1 MVKNPPASA
10 GDLRD
15 TGPIPGSGRPPGGG
29 HGNNSSILIWRIPW
43 TEGPGAL
50 QSWGHKE
57 LDTTEVTTH
66 ACTYTHG
73 GSSVT
78 FEMAILVQRMSKEAI
93 Q

>member
-1 MVKNPPASA
+1 MVRNPPASA

-66 ACTYTHG
+66 ACTHRLSAVNPHIHLSG
-73 GSSVT
+73 LLLREV
-78 FEMAILVQRMSKEAI
+78 R
-93 Q
+93 